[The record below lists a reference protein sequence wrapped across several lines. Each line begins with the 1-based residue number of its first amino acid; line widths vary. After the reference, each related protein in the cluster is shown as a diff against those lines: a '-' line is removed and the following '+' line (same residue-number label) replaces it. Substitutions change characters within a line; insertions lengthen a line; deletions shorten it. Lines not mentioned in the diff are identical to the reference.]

1 MHHGSTP
8 SSEHAD
14 TGKVSEL
21 AIRPRPRATG
31 QPTATARLGFVT
43 SVSLFHSPI
52 RRAASLQNHF
62 RTLPELSLPPS
73 WVVSQGK
80 TISGGVLPT
89 FPHCIP
95 SLTPP
100 LPPKL
105 PFALAL
111 PRDIRVTRTKA
122 RRRRRR
128 YGYGGHNLPT
138 FPGRQA
144 LTSYLLFSPVTFRV
158 YVQPLP
164 S

>member
-21 AIRPRPRATG
+21 AIRPRPQATG

-43 SVSLFHSPI
+43 SISLFHFPI
-52 RRAASLQNHF
+52 RRAANLQNHF

-73 WVVSQGK
+73 WVVSLGK

-100 LPPKL
+100 LPPEATVRSGTTARHPSHSHKKHGGGGDAMDTVGTTCRHSLVDRPLL
-105 PFALAL
+105 P
-111 PRDIRVTRTKA
+111 I
-122 RRRRRR
+122 
-128 YGYGGHNLPT
+128 
-138 FPGRQA
+138 
-144 LTSYLLFSPVTFRV
+144 SSSLL
-158 YVQPLP
+158 
-164 S
+164 